1 MYFTDNPIADF
12 LRYDSEQTEELEK
25 YPECCI
31 CGDHITDDC
40 YYDIDGEIY
49 CERCMNHEFRIS
61 N

>member
-12 LRYDSEQTEELEK
+12 LRYDSEQTEALEK
-25 YPECCI
+25 YPECSL
-31 CGDHITDDC
+31 CGDHITDDY

-49 CERCMNHEFRIS
+49 CERCMKHEFRKS